1 MIRKVLVAG
10 GGTGGHLFPGLA
22 VVEELRRR
30 VPELQVLFVG
40 SKRGLEAK
48 VLPERGERFVALEI
62 QPLLGR
68 SPLEMLKSASG
79 LPRSTWQAA
88 SIVRDFQPDVAI
100 GLGGY
105 AAGPALLAAAALG
118 MKTALLEQNVH
129 VGLTNRILAKTVGR
143 AYLSHERTLPMF
155 GATRGR
161 VVGNPVRRAFVEA
174 ARIAGH
180 DPQGTEARA
189 RTVLVFGGSQGSR
202 ALNHAVPEALARAG
216 LAQLGVRVVH
226 QTGPSMA
233 DEVRAQYQRL
243 GGDAEVVPFID
254 DMARAY
260 IGASLV
266 IARAGFSTI
275 AELCVVGRPGI
286 LVPLPTAAE
295 GHQAMNARALEADG
309 AVIAMEEPIDVERMG
324 LEVRAL
330 LTDPVRRQ
338 RMADAARRLGR
349 PDAAAAIVD
358 DLLGW
363 LGMPNAGQPDP
374 GSDGDGRGVESDPS
388 TPGTSAAPSVPPGQR
403 RTKVK
408 SVKRAPLRLRQVDA
422 GLDVAG

>member
-30 VPELQVLFVG
+30 VPDLQVMFVG

-68 SPLEMLKSASG
+68 SPLQLLKNASG

-88 SIVRDFQPDVAI
+88 SIVREFQPDVAI

-105 AAGPALLAAAALG
+105 AAGPALVAATALG
-118 MKTALLEQNVH
+118 VKTALLEQNVH
-129 VGLTNRILAKTVGR
+129 VGLTNRLLARTVGR

-155 GATRGR
+155 GPVRGR

-174 ARIAGH
+174 ARMAGH

-189 RTVLVFGGSQGSR
+189 RTVLVLGGSQGARSLNTSVPD
-202 ALNHAVPEALARAG
+202 ALHRAG
-216 LAQLGVRVVH
+216 VTQLGVRVVH
-226 QTGPSMA
+226 QTGAAMA
-233 DEVRAQYQRL
+233 DEVRARYREL
-243 GGDAEVVPFID
+243 GVDAEVAPFID

-260 IGASLV
+260 IESSLV
-266 IARAGFSTI
+266 VSRAGFSII
-275 AELCVVGRPGI
+275 AELCVVGRPSI

-295 GHQAMNARALEADG
+295 GHQAKNAHALEADG
-309 AVIAMEEPIDVERMG
+309 AAVAMEEPLDAERLG
-324 LEVRAL
+324 REVRAL
-330 LTDPVRRQ
+330 LTDLARRQ
-338 RMADAARRLGR
+338 RMSDAARRLGR

-358 DLLGW
+358 DLFGW
-363 LGMPNAGQPDP
+363 LGVPSTGQPDP
-374 GSDGDGRGVESDPS
+374 GSDGDGHGPESDRS
-388 TPGTSAAPSVPPGQR
+388 APGTQAAPSIVPAQR
-403 RTKVK
+403 RTK
-408 SVKRAPLRLRQVDA
+408 VKRAPLRLREVDA
-422 GLDVAG
+422 GLDAAG

>member
-1 MIRKVLVAG
+1 MIRKILVAG

-30 VPELQVLFVG
+30 LPSLEVLFVG
-40 SKRGLEAK
+40 SRRGIEAK

-68 SPLEMLKSASG
+68 SPLQMLKNASV

-88 SIVRDFQPDVAI
+88 SIVREFQPDVAI

-105 AAGPALLAAAALG
+105 AAGPALLAATALG
-118 MKTALLEQNVH
+118 VKTALLEQNVH
-129 VGLTNRILAKTVGR
+129 VGLTNRLLARTVGR

-155 GATRGR
+155 GPARGR

-174 ARIAGH
+174 ARMAIH

-189 RTVLVFGGSQGSR
+189 RTVLVLGGSQGARS
-202 ALNHAVPEALARAG
+202 LNVSVPEALARAG
-216 LAQLGVRVVH
+216 IAGLGVRIVH
-226 QTGPSMA
+226 QTGSAMA
-233 DEVRAQYQRL
+233 EEVRARYRQLRL
-243 GGDAEVVPFID
+243 EAEVVPFID

-260 IGASLV
+260 IEASLV
-266 IARAGFSTI
+266 ITRAGFSAI
-275 AELCVVGRPGI
+275 AELCVVGRPSI

-309 AVIAMEEPIDVERMG
+309 AAVAMEEPLSAERLG

-338 RMADAARRLGR
+338 RMADTARRLGR

-363 LGMPNAGQPDP
+363 LGVPTEGHPESEPDAG
-374 GSDGDGRGVESDPS
+374 GASSDPS
-388 TPGTSAAPSVPPGQR
+388 TPGTSAAQSLPPAQR
-403 RTKVK
+403 RPKVK
-408 SVKRAPLRLRQVDA
+408 SAPLRLRQVGA
-422 GLDVAG
+422 GLDAAG